1 MMQHRLQE
9 ELTKV
14 AARYR
19 HLHFWQGLAAAWLLA
34 ALAGLSVLALE
45 AVVGELPL
53 AIPVILAAALLLAVA
68 GVWLTVASANNPVW
82 IARQIEAAFPELR
95 TCLLAAVEQR
105 PELPGGRFGYLQA
118 NVIHQALLHAHRQR
132 WEQVVP
138 VRRIAWAMVAN
149 AATLSLLVAVLFAIG
164 FAAGS
169 SPEAVVA
176 LSGTG
181 PLARSGEFSVT
192 VEPGDTEVEKGTS
205 LLVLA
210 RVAGDI
216 PAEATLVYTPAAG
229 EETRL
234 AMSRSLDDPLFGK
247 SISGVTEPLVYKVE
261 IAGQTTLEYR
271 VTVFE
276 YPRLERADAKL
287 AYPAYTG
294 LEDRLVQDVRTV
306 TVVEGTELTLICR
319 LNKPVAKATLIE
331 DGVPPIE
338 LSVAAASDQPAWEAK
353 IVCDRTRRLKLH
365 LVDEAGRKNV
375 QPPSFTINV
384 TPNRPVAL
392 KPLFPARDLEA
403 SPLEEIDARATAWDD
418 FGVARYGVIYA
429 LAGEEPVEVVLGEK
443 AAARERHEIAHAI
456 RLEELNA
463 EPDELLAY
471 HWWAEDLDSAGQPR
485 RVESD
490 MYFAEVRHFEEIF
503 RQGEQPPGGQQ
514 QGQQQQGQGQNAQ
527 QAQQLAQLQK
537 QIINATWKVIRR
549 EIDEKLSDIFGR
561 DVEEIVKSQETALE
575 QAAALAGRVQDAES
589 QEHVAAVLK
598 SMQEAVAHLTNAKDG
613 PAKEPLQPALAA
625 EQAAYQSLLKLRARE
640 HRVIRQQR
648 QQQQRGSSSQQARSQ
663 QQQRQLDQ
671 LDLQNERNPY
681 ESQRLAQDQQAE
693 TPEAREDRQVLNRL
707 RELARRQHDLNERLK
722 ELQAALEE
730 ARTEEQ
736 KEEIRRQ
743 LKRLQEE
750 QRQVLEDTD
759 ELQARME
766 QPENQ
771 ERMADERQQLEETR
785 EQVRRSSEALEQE
798 MVTQAAASG
807 TRAEREF
814 EELRNEFRRRNS
826 GRFNEEM
833 REMRE
838 AAQEL
843 DERQQQVAERLADP
857 DAPEQERGRERERGQ
872 SQAKSKAKSL
882 ADDGQQQRA
891 ADELAQQRERLAN
904 LREQM
909 RQTIAEAEE
918 TEPLLTERL
927 YEAARGA
934 EERKLDQA
942 LQATEN
948 SVRRGLAEEARQQ
961 EDAARRGIGQLR
973 EGIERAAEAVLGD
986 ETEALRRAREEL
998 QNLSQELNEE
1008 IARNNPDAQQQPGQ
1022 QRPRERQQGEQQ
1034 TGEQPD
1040 GRRQSGQQPGQ
1051 QQPGQQQQGGQRQPG
1066 QRQPGEQQQDE
1077 QPQQDGQQQD
1087 GQRQPGQRQPG
1098 QQQDGQQRTGQQ
1110 QQPGQQDGQQRPGQ
1124 PQNGQQQD
1132 GQQQDS
1138 QQQGGQQQGGQQQ
1151 GGQRQGGPQQASRR
1165 DRDARDRGGRRLTDV
1180 GPRGNAE
1187 MFDRDDRQYAPL
1199 TGEDFRDWSD
1209 RLRDVEEMVDDPEL
1223 RAEAARIRDR
1233 ARAVRAEFK
1242 RHSATPQWDL
1252 VQDQIAEPLVQLRER
1267 VAEELLRRSSQQA
1280 IVPLDRAPVPPQ
1292 YSEKTRLYY
1301 ERLGTGK

>member
-1 MMQHRLQE
+1 MMQHRLQD
-9 ELTKV
+9 ELDRV

-19 HLHFWQGLAAAWLLA
+19 HLRFWQGLAAAWLLA
-34 ALAGLSVLALE
+34 ALAGLSVLALKT
-45 AVVGELPL
+45 VVGGFAL
-53 AIPVILAAALLLAVA
+53 AIPAIVAAALLLAAA
-68 GVWLTVASANNPVW
+68 GVWLAVASARNPVW

-138 VRRIAWAMVAN
+138 TRRIAWAMVAN
-149 AATLSLLVAVLFAIG
+149 AATLSLLVVVLFAIG

-169 SPEAVVA
+169 SPEAIAA
-176 LSGTG
+176 LSGAG
-181 PLARSGEFSVT
+181 PLAGSGQFTVT

-216 PAEATLVYTPAAG
+216 PAEATLVYASASGDQTSL
-229 EETRL
+229 T
-234 AMSRSLDDPLFGK
+234 MSRSLDDPLFGK
-247 SISGVTEPLVYKVE
+247 SISGVTESLVYKVE
-261 IAGQTTLEYR
+261 IGRQTTPEYR

-276 YPRLERADAKL
+276 YPRMERADAKL
-287 AYPAYTG
+287 AYPKYTG

-306 TVVEGTELTLICR
+306 TVVEGTELTLICH
-319 LNKPVAKATLIE
+319 LNKPVAKATLVE
-331 DGVPPIE
+331 ERAEPIE
-338 LSVAAASDQPAWEAK
+338 LTATTTSDQPVWEAK

-392 KPLFPARDLEA
+392 KPVFPARDLEA

-418 FGVARYGVIYA
+418 YGVARYGVVYA
-429 LAGEEPVEVVLGEK
+429 LAGEEPVELVLGEK

-471 HWWAEDLDSAGQPR
+471 HWWAEDLDSGGQPR

-514 QGQQQQGQGQNAQ
+514 QQQQGQGQNAQ

-549 EIDEKLSDIFGR
+549 EIGEQLTDAFGN

-589 QEHVAAVLK
+589 QEHVAAVLR
-598 SMQEAVAHLTNAKDG
+598 SMQEAVTQLTTAKDG

-625 EQAAYQSLLKLRARE
+625 EQAAYQALLKLRARE
-640 HRVIRQQR
+640 HRVTRQQR
-648 QQQQRGSSSQQARSQ
+648 QQQQRGSASQQARSQ

-759 ELQARME
+759 ELQSRME
-766 QPENQ
+766 QSENQ
-771 ERMADERQQLEETR
+771 ERMAEERQQLEETR
-785 EQVRRSSEALEQE
+785 EQVRRASEALEQE

-843 DERQQQVAERLADP
+843 DQRQQQVAERLEEPNAQ
-857 DAPEQERGRERERGQ
+857 EQDQEP
-872 SQAKSKAKSL
+872 SKAKSKAKAKSL
-882 ADDGQQQRA
+882 SDGGQQERA
-891 ADELAQQRERLAN
+891 AEELAQQRERLAN

-942 LQATEN
+942 LQATES
-948 SVRRGLAEEARQQ
+948 SVRRGLTEDARQQ
-961 EDAARRGIGQLR
+961 EEAARRGIGQLR

-998 QNLSQELNEE
+998 QNLSRELNEE
-1008 IARNNPDAQQQPGQ
+1008 IARNNPDAQ
-1022 QRPRERQQGEQQ
+1022 R
-1034 TGEQPD
+1034 
-1040 GRRQSGQQPGQ
+1040 QPGQ
-1051 QQPGQQQQGGQRQPG
+1051 QQPGERQPGEQQPGEQPDGQRQPG
-1066 QRQPGEQQQDE
+1066 QRQP
-1077 QPQQDGQQQD
+1077 

-1098 QQQDGQQRTGQQ
+1098 QQQPGQQ
-1110 QQPGQQDGQQRPGQ
+1110 QQQGQQDGQQQPGQ
-1124 PQNGQQQD
+1124 PQDGQQQD
-1132 GQQQDS
+1132 GQQQD
-1138 QQQGGQQQGGQQQ
+1138 GQQQD
-1151 GGQRQGGPQQASRR
+1151 GQRQGGRQQANRG
-1165 DRDARDRGGRRLTDV
+1165 DRDPRDRGGRRLTDV
-1180 GPRGNAE
+1180 GPGGNAE
-1187 MFDRDDRQYAPL
+1187 MFDRDDREYAPL
-1199 TGEDFRDWSD
+1199 TGEDFRNWSD

-1280 IVPLDRAPVPPQ
+1280 IVPLDRDPVPPQ